1 MNIVIELA
9 FIVLTT
15 SLTGSITYGVW
26 YVFSRIFESQGIV
39 HVIYYMLKAVILF
52 FLIPVLFIRMKILY
66 TSADGSTTGAFL
78 IWTPGIKKG
87 LMVLGC
93 IWILGVIWKGIPY
106 WKDIRQNCRIRK
118 NCKVCQGA
126 PEQQWEKICHEHRI
140 IRKIPVLQGE
150 SIPSPALDGVFFP
163 RIYLPE
169 GEHNDRI
176 LRVAYTHELT
186 HYRHK
191 DIAFQELMILITC
204 LHWFNPLIVKIF
216 KMNKLWS
223 EYYCDYEAN
232 RILGNTDEYIQ
243 VLLEMALDMAGKLSF
258 TTVKLYEDKSTVL
271 KRVERMKK
279 YDTLK
284 KMNRMTAAVWSLV
297 FFLAGSIT
305 VCAAGNG
312 FMRVY
317 TKLYNATAEEIEEPL
332 MKSPNN
338 AEYIESVD
346 AHPDI
351 QEETMDA
358 DDYKAESCAYAAFI
372 EFDIGSGA
380 RKQTN
385 ELSRKSG
392 DSIDVGVSISPADQ
406 NVKVGIIEPSGM
418 IRYIFGKGNISHSF
432 VIDKSGNYKFF
443 IENDNDISVN
453 VFGLYRLERYSRG
466 EGK

>member
-1 MNIVIELA
+1 
-9 FIVLTT
+9 
-15 SLTGSITYGVW
+15 
-26 YVFSRIFESQGIV
+26 
-39 HVIYYMLKAVILF
+39 
-52 FLIPVLFIRMKILY
+52 
-66 TSADGSTTGAFL
+66 
-78 IWTPGIKKG
+78 
-87 LMVLGC
+87 
-93 IWILGVIWKGIPY
+93 
-106 WKDIRQNCRIRK
+106 
-118 NCKVCQGA
+118 
-126 PEQQWEKICHEHRI
+126 
-140 IRKIPVLQGE
+140 
-150 SIPSPALDGVFFP
+150 
-163 RIYLPE
+163 
-169 GEHNDRI
+169 
-176 LRVAYTHELT
+176 
-186 HYRHK
+186 
-191 DIAFQELMILITC
+191 
-204 LHWFNPLIVKIF
+204 
-216 KMNKLWS
+216 
-223 EYYCDYEAN
+223 
-232 RILGNTDEYIQ
+232 
-243 VLLEMALDMAGKLSF
+243 
-258 TTVKLYEDKSTVL
+258 
-271 KRVERMKK
+271 
-279 YDTLK
+279 
-284 KMNRMTAAVWSLV
+284 
-297 FFLAGSIT
+297 LAGSIT

-351 QEETMDA
+351 QEGTMDA

-372 EFDIGSGA
+372 EFDIGSGV

-453 VFGLYRLERYSRG
+453 VFGLYRLERCSRG